1 VILQGRRNR
10 RGANW
15 EVSLRRLMFRLAPPL
30 CPLVTPRPPRGS
42 RFSGRRL
49 VRQAWAAR
57 LRARRAVARRQERAS
72 SATHALGLLL
82 ALCAVPALMILAY
95 LHGSPLHLAGFGVYG
110 GALVLAY
117 AASTLYHGARKPR
130 LRRRFRVLDHA
141 AIYVLIAGTYT
152 PIVLFFVE
160 GFWRGVVL
168 GAVWALAVLGVVF
181 KLWYT
186 GRYPRVSLAFYLAM
200 GWGVVLAPRQILDAV
215 PFPVLLWLLAG
226 GLFYTVG
233 AVFYRW
239 ERVPY
244 NHVVW
249 HLFVLG
255 GSVCHFVAVA
265 AYAW

>member
-1 VILQGRRNR
+1 
-10 RGANW
+10 
-15 EVSLRRLMFRLAPPL
+15 
-30 CPLVTPRPPRGS
+30 VTPRPHRSS

-49 VRQAWAAR
+49 ARQARAAR
-57 LRARRAVARRQERAS
+57 LRARRAAARRQERAS
-72 SATHALGLLL
+72 SATHALGLVL

-95 LHGSPLHLAGFGVYG
+95 LRGTPLHLAGFGVYG

-117 AASTLYHGARKPR
+117 AASTLYHHARKPR
-130 LRRRFRVLDHA
+130 LRRRFRVLDHV
-141 AIYVLIAGTYT
+141 AIYLLIAGTYT
-152 PIVLFFVE
+152 PVVLLFVE
-160 GFWRGVVL
+160 GFWRWAIL
-168 GAVWALAVLGVVF
+168 GAVWALAALGAAF
-181 KLWYT
+181 KLYYT

-200 GWGVVLAPRQILDAV
+200 GWGIVLAPRPILDAL
-215 PFPVLLWLLAG
+215 PLPVLLWLLAG
-226 GLFYTVG
+226 GLLYTVG

-255 GSVCHFVAVA
+255 GSVCHFVAIA